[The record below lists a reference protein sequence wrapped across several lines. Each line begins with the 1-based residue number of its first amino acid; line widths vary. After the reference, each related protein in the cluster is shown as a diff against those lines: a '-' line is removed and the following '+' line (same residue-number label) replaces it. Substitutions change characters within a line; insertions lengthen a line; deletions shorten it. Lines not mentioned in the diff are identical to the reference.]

1 MRTIARRP
9 SLHWALLAAS
19 LLLVTACRTAPIA
32 NPHVT
37 LPSAQSTEQDVA
49 NAIKLAGARYG
60 WEMVDEGPGLMK
72 GTLRLRKHVAV
83 VRIQYD
89 ADSYFIQYD
98 DSEKLLYGNDR
109 IHRNYNRWVRNLSEE
124 IKANLGVGG

>member
-1 MRTIARRP
+1 
-9 SLHWALLAAS
+9 LALLAMS
-19 LLLVTACRTAPIA
+19 VVFVTACRTAPIS
-32 NPHVT
+32 NPAVT
-37 LPSAQSTEQDVA
+37 LPTAQTSEDDVA

-60 WEMVDEGPGLMK
+60 WEMVDEGPGVMK

-83 VRIQYD
+83 VRIEYD
-89 ADSYFIQYD
+89 ADSYAIQYE